1 MFILNKFMHIIKINT
16 NHYLH
21 SFHSLSYFYNIKYKK
36 IHLKTNFFII
46 FENFHLYLTFPPN

>member
-1 MFILNKFMHIIKINT
+1 MLNKFMHIIKINT
-16 NHYLH
+16 YHYLH

-46 FENFHLYLTFPPN
+46 FENFHLYLTFPSN